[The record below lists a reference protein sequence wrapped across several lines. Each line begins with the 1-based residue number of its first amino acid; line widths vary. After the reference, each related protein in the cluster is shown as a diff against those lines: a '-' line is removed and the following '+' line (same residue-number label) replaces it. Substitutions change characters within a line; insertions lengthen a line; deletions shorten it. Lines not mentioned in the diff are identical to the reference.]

1 MVKHRSAMAELCRFY
16 GIVIRMYPLDH
27 APPHFHA
34 VYGEY
39 EASIGIEDLA
49 TVRGALPRRAR
60 RLVAEW
66 ALLHQAE
73 LRRAWQQA
81 WRLEP
86 PGTIAPLE

>member
-1 MVKHRSAMAELCRFY
+1 MAEICRFY
-16 GIVIRMYPLDH
+16 GIVIRMYHLDH

-39 EASIGIEDLA
+39 EASIGIEDIA
-49 TVRGALPRRAR
+49 VVRGALPRRAR

-66 ALLHQAE
+66 ALLYQAE

-81 WRLEP
+81 RRLEP